1 MKIALSSL
9 HGLVFLVFAFALYR
23 VIDQMYLISAL
34 SQQDDVMAL
43 FLRQYRNLDMVAIIL
58 GLFCV
63 THLLSAIVVAKEKY
77 SVFVV
82 ILNYIALI
90 IFVFIGVAFAIKLF
104 SDGFKEVRVYV
115 AFGIAVAIVIFYFL
129 TGKTVRS
136 FKKD

>member
-63 THLLSAIVVAKEKY
+63 TH
-77 SVFVV
+77 
-82 ILNYIALI
+82 
-90 IFVFIGVAFAIKLF
+90 
-104 SDGFKEVRVYV
+104 
-115 AFGIAVAIVIFYFL
+115 
-129 TGKTVRS
+129 
-136 FKKD
+136 